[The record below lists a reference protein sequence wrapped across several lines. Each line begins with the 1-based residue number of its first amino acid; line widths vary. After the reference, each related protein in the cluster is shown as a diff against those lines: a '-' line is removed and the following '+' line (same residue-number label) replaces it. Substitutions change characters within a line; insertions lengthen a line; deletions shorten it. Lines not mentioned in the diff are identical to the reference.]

1 MSIRHTKRNRSY
13 DGGCRRSF
21 SEWMDSVLSSGIG
34 RQLLVY
40 LGTIIIVYAFF
51 VLLSFSLNGFEL
63 TKDNSSETGSRLLG
77 VLYYFLDPGNLYVE
91 QNSSARFLTPVISL
105 LGMFLLGGLLITTLS
120 NGVEQRISNIKNGL
134 VHYRNI
140 HGHYVVIGFGEI
152 SLSLLRDIFEK
163 NGYVPGQKTGGL
175 PKIVILTSQNVEQ
188 VRAIIEAGLPDGM
201 SRKVIIYAGNIESR
215 EHLEKLNISRA
226 REVFILGEQDEYGR
240 DTKNLEAIRTI
251 HELCA
256 DRDRTLKVNVQF
268 DRPSSYSIIKKIEL
282 EPSKFL
288 KNRDGKT
295 VIYFRPFNFFEN
307 WARLLWG
314 INKKSTYEDLDFKP
328 LDKPGRHVHLII
340 CGFGC
345 MGKALLLE
353 ALRICHYPNFNG
365 DTGSDR
371 TEITVIDPEI
381 DRLKTVFLAQYPYL
395 SQIKDIN
402 INFISGSTED
412 ENIRRMI
419 SSCASEPSELTT
431 IAICISDPD
440 TSLAT
445 GLSLPD
451 EVYCQEDS
459 DDPDVQVLIR
469 QEIMNSTG
477 FAAILDNEGTRYR
490 NVRSFGMLSE
500 GISHRLLDDTMAM
513 LANATYAIPG
523 FFGGLTDSGKRDGL
537 LAMAADFWYQNSE
550 DLRFSNR
557 YQTEMYGI
565 YARYEHCGTK
575 ALSRMEHLRWIAERS
590 VIGYR
595 YAEKKSRVYKTHNLL
610 IPFNR
615 LPEKEMIK
623 DTLVIDMRIK
633 ILDLCKKINLTD
645 LM

>member
-1 MSIRHTKRNRSY
+1 MKRNRSY

-256 DRDRTLKVNVQF
+256 DRDRIREILTRVGLWDWISSLPAGIDSMIAEAGNTVSGGQKQRIGIARALYKGASVLFFDEATSSVDAEAESEINAFIGEMSEMDGNLTVIVIAHRQETLDSCGRV
-268 DRPSSYSIIKKIEL
+268 IEL
-282 EPSKFL
+282 EK
-288 KNRDGKT
+288 
-295 VIYFRPFNFFEN
+295 
-307 WARLLWG
+307 
-314 INKKSTYEDLDFKP
+314 
-328 LDKPGRHVHLII
+328 
-340 CGFGC
+340 
-345 MGKALLLE
+345 
-353 ALRICHYPNFNG
+353 
-365 DTGSDR
+365 
-371 TEITVIDPEI
+371 
-381 DRLKTVFLAQYPYL
+381 
-395 SQIKDIN
+395 
-402 INFISGSTED
+402 
-412 ENIRRMI
+412 
-419 SSCASEPSELTT
+419 
-431 IAICISDPD
+431 
-440 TSLAT
+440 
-445 GLSLPD
+445 
-451 EVYCQEDS
+451 
-459 DDPDVQVLIR
+459 
-469 QEIMNSTG
+469 
-477 FAAILDNEGTRYR
+477 
-490 NVRSFGMLSE
+490 
-500 GISHRLLDDTMAM
+500 
-513 LANATYAIPG
+513 
-523 FFGGLTDSGKRDGL
+523 
-537 LAMAADFWYQNSE
+537 
-550 DLRFSNR
+550 
-557 YQTEMYGI
+557 
-565 YARYEHCGTK
+565 
-575 ALSRMEHLRWIAERS
+575 
-590 VIGYR
+590 
-595 YAEKKSRVYKTHNLL
+595 
-610 IPFNR
+610 
-615 LPEKEMIK
+615 
-623 DTLVIDMRIK
+623 
-633 ILDLCKKINLTD
+633 

>member
-1 MSIRHTKRNRSY
+1 MSIRLKKRNRSCG
-13 DGGCRRSF
+13 DGCRRSF
-21 SEWMDSVLSSGIG
+21 SEWLDFVLSSGIG

-63 TKDNSSETGSRLLG
+63 TKDNGSETGSRLLG

-91 QNSSARFLTPVISL
+91 QNSSARFLTPIISL

-120 NGVEQRISNIKNGL
+120 NGVEQRISHIKNGL
-134 VHYRNI
+134 VRYRNI

-163 NGYVPGQKTGGL
+163 NGYANGQKIGKL
-175 PKIVILTSQNVEQ
+175 PKILILTNQNVEQ

-215 EHLEKLNISRA
+215 EHLEKLNLSYA

-240 DTKNLEAIRTI
+240 DTKNIEAIRTI

-256 DRDRTLKVNVQF
+256 DRNRILKVNVQF
-268 DRPSSYSIIKKIEL
+268 DRPSSYSIIKRIEL

-288 KNRDGKT
+288 KNKDGKT
-295 VIYFRPFNFFEN
+295 VIYFRPFNFSEN

-314 INKKSTYEDLDFKP
+314 INKKSSYKDLDFKP
-328 LDKPGRHVHLII
+328 LDKPGRHVHLMI

-353 ALRICHYPNFNG
+353 ALRICHYPNFNE

-371 TEITVIDPEI
+371 TEITVIDPDI
-381 DRLKTVFLAQYPYL
+381 DTLKTVFLAQYSYL
-395 SQIKDIN
+395 SQITDVS
-402 INFISGSTED
+402 INFISGHTED

-419 SSCASEPSELTT
+419 SSCAKDPAELTT
-431 IAICISDPD
+431 IAVCISDPD
-440 TSLAT
+440 TSLAV

-459 DDPDVQVLIR
+459 TDPDVQVLIR
-469 QEIMNSTG
+469 QEIMDSTG
-477 FAAILDNEGTRYR
+477 FAVILDNENTRYR

-500 GISHRLLDDTMAM
+500 GISHILLDDTMAM
-513 LANATYAIPG
+513 LANAVYAIPG
-523 FFGGLTDSGKRDGL
+523 FLSKLTDTRNWDGL
-537 LAMAADFWYQNSE
+537 MAMAAEHWHQHSE
-550 DLRFSNR
+550 DMRFANR
-557 YQTEMYGI
+557 YQTEMFRI
-565 YARYEHCGTK
+565 YARYEHCGTRV
-575 ALSRMEHLRWIAERS
+575 LSHMEHLRWIAERS
-590 VIGYR
+590 IIGYR
-595 YAEKKSRVYKTHNLL
+595 YGEKKSSVYKTHNLL

-615 LPEKEMIK
+615 LPDDEKIK
-623 DTLVIDMRIK
+623 DTLVIDTRIK
-633 ILDLCKKINLTD
+633 ILDLCKKINLAD